1 MISAGVRRGK
11 ADMGA
16 AGTAT
21 KNTEAMSVAFNVNDN
36 MSISLATQDQEYD
49 NTSVADVTETVD
61 AINASYTVGAASVRA
76 TIANGEKLG
85 GTTAYEAD
93 FMELSLILSF

>member
-1 MISAGVRRGK
+1 
-11 ADMGA
+11 MGA